1 MYRISD
7 RVIAIQMAK
16 DGANF
21 IDVYRFFLK
30 RSKIK
35 SQAFDD
41 ARRVFRGGVISGGTP
56 FTKDI
61 VYLDGL
67 VRIHNFLKIAISNGK
82 TEAIEILFSG
92 KIDLNDVSIL
102 LKMKKDGLII
112 KPKFIP
118 KWAKNMNY
126 LISYFLF
133 SNFVGKMDY
142 DKIGGHYNSMF

>member
-41 ARRVFRGGVISGGTP
+41 ARRVFRGGVISGETP

-67 VRIHNFLKIAISNGK
+67 VRIHNFLKIAI
-82 TEAIEILFSG
+82 
-92 KIDLNDVSIL
+92 
-102 LKMKKDGLII
+102 
-112 KPKFIP
+112 
-118 KWAKNMNY
+118 
-126 LISYFLF
+126 
-133 SNFVGKMDY
+133 
-142 DKIGGHYNSMF
+142 